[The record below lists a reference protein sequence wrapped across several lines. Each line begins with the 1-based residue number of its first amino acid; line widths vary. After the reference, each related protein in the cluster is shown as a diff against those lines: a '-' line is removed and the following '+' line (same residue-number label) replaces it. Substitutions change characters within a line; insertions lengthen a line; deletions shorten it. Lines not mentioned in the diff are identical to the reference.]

1 MNGRRIMRSAKV
13 EQRNRV
19 VGKPYLIFTYGSISK
34 GNRWGGPHKHE
45 REIARRTG
53 RAQ

>member
-1 MNGRRIMRSAKV
+1 MNGRRILSSAKV
-13 EQRNRV
+13 EQRKPI
-19 VGKPYLIFTYGSISK
+19 VGKPYLHFTYGSIAK
-34 GNRWGGPHKHE
+34 GNRWGGPHKNA